1 MIGTFL
7 PKDLN
12 KKSDIK
18 KIYDDLS
25 AKILKELNG
34 LKLMCKYNGEET
46 CLDSSEKIK
55 KFLLA
60 ENFYDYHFSNMVG
73 LRRKVFN
80 YKKLSSTNRHKI
92 LCMMDVP
99 VCPYCNMNYTI
110 DFKHG
115 NGRRST
121 ADLDHFYLK
130 SEFPEY
136 ALCLYNFVPA
146 CPVCNSKLKG
156 RKGMTRETHIF
167 SHEESFSGKARFEV
181 TNLLDALIR
190 GDEQAKLEL
199 VDSRIDERVEES
211 EKIFQLNERYQFF
224 ENYAKELLEK
234 AVIYN
239 ENYTNELQEDLLK
252 MQGSGAPNLN
262 VKQLVFGNFLSEEEY
277 ARVSLGKLKM
287 DLLQQFGI
295 YDEFL

>member
-1 MIGTFL
+1 MIRTFL

-34 LKLMCKYNGEET
+34 RKLMCKYNGEEIY
-46 CLDSSEKIK
+46 LDSSKKIK

-60 ENFYDYHFSNMVG
+60 EKFYEYHFSNLSDLV
-73 LRRKVFN
+73 KEVFS
-80 YKKLSSTNRHKI
+80 YKKLNGEDRHKI

-115 NGRRST
+115 NRHRST

-167 SHEESFSGKARFEV
+167 PHEESFSGKARFEV
-181 TNLLDALIR
+181 TNLLDVLIR
-190 GDEQAKLEL
+190 GDEQAELEL

-252 MQGSGAPNLN
+252 MQGSGAPNFN

-295 YDEFL
+295 YNKFS